1 MAGLEELYENTIG
14 KVDTGEE
21 RNALLRQFGDN
32 IEYYTPPALRK
43 HVEALGAILPNVVS
57 SADHKEMIEASGDI
71 SEDVTSGGMNMDT
84 VNRILDLTGASAA
97 AFLPYLEY
105 RNIKNTGNTVV
116 DKISE
121 AMKSNKGDLSFVNK
135 LGMFVPQTLKDF
147 IYDVNEQ
154 VNLGQWPYQK
164 PPVAYTETGPIGD
177 SFHGTGYG
185 TPSNTS
191 SNVEKHFE
199 KFDSSRLGV
208 RGEGGQGTMVKG
220 PGHYFGSDEDL
231 TKFYRLSGILSKYK
245 KMDRTDPDA
254 ADRFANEAL
263 GKIDGEP
270 FTRVLG
276 RALSGF
282 DTTTRQGR
290 DLQQKAF
297 QNFMKEHYDKIRPG
311 YGDHKKVH
319 IKALKERLVAIDY
332 TFPNQSKAVQAG
344 VLQSFDDIKSFM
356 QEVSE
361 TIPGISKEIYSAMKY
376 LTPPSK
382 KSETMGHVFRG
393 GSQKIVGNQS
403 LEQILRTWRHG
414 FEYLEKLL
422 KKPIADPKVDAL
434 RQDLLSVIQS
444 GSMTDKILENN
455 GIQGFKFAP
464 GTTAG
469 RGQVPIEVQKNKP
482 NYVIFD
488 SANIEMQEKQLEF
501 DFGE

>member
-43 HVEALGAILPNVVS
+43 HVEALGAILPNIVS

-121 AMKSNKGDLSFVNK
+121 AMKSNKGDLSFINK
-135 LGMFVPQTLKDF
+135 LGMFVPQTLKDLV
-147 IYDVNEQ
+147 YDINEQ
-154 VNLGQWPYQK
+154 VNLGQLPYQK
-164 PPVAYTETGPIGD
+164 PPVAYTEPGPIGRA
-177 SFHGTGYG
+177 SHGTGYG

-191 SNVEKHFE
+191 GNIEEPFE
-199 KFDSSRLGV
+199 TFDPSKLGV

-220 PGHYFGSDEDL
+220 QGHYFGSDEDIA
-231 TKFYRLSGILSKYK
+231 KFYRLSGLLNKID
-245 KMDRTDPDA
+245 KMSDPDA
-254 ADRFANEAL
+254 AARFANEAL
-263 GKIDGEP
+263 GKVDGKP
-270 FTRVLG
+270 FMQALDEV
-276 RALSGF
+276 LSGF
-282 DTTTRQGR
+282 DTTTRQGY
-290 DLQQKAF
+290 DLKQKAF
-297 QNFMKEHYDKIRPG
+297 QNFMKKHYDKIRPG
-311 YGDHKKVH
+311 YGDLKKVN

-344 VLQSFDDIKSFM
+344 VLQSFDDIKSFL

-361 TIPGISKEIYSAMKY
+361 TIPGTSKEISNIMKY

-403 LEQILRTWRHG
+403 LEQILRSWRDG
-414 FEYLEKLL
+414 FGDLAKLL

-455 GIQGFKFAP
+455 GIQGFKFTP

-469 RGQVPIEVQKNKP
+469 RGQVPIEVQKTKP

-488 SANIEMQEKQLEF
+488 GANIEMQEKQLEF
-501 DFGE
+501 DFGEQ